1 MFRPIRILILSL
13 LFLGCV
19 KEIDYKT
26 LTTAFST
33 DIRGFD
39 PAFATDIRTGKII
52 SLVYDNLVRFDNEMN
67 LVPALAQQWSV
78 DLTGRKYTFI
88 IRNNVHF
95 HDGSLL
101 TVFDIAK
108 SFQRILDPNTASPQ
122 TWLLDRIIGAKDF
135 MIGKEDSLKGLIIS
149 NDSTIVIKL
158 DKPFAPFIQYL
169 AMPAVAIINIK
180 ENESLTQTPSGSG
193 PWKLERWERDGEIIL
208 SRNEKYWDNHSKT
221 ERMRI
226 RILSE
231 VMTQSAEFEAGSL
244 DILEV
249 PQGEME
255 YWKQYSYNQLDVDEL
270 NIWYIG
276 MNCSRSPFNDVR
288 LRRAMNYAID
298 REKII
303 HILLDSSATLANG
316 PLPPQLLHEVG
327 EMHYEYNPNR
337 AIQLLKEAG
346 FDNDLHTEL
355 YVAGGSE
362 MFHVLEALQ
371 SDWEKVGITVDIK
384 RSDWNVFKT
393 SVREGKP
400 DLYYLDWFADYPDGE
415 NFLYPLFHSKESMT
429 KRNRFSDPEIDIIIE
444 KIQQLTNSVERQ
456 QLIATANRMVA
467 DAAPWVFL
475 WHSKT
480 TYLTREWISGFQP
493 SSIFNA
499 NRYMN
504 ITKDPPR

>member
-1 MFRPIRILILSL
+1 
-13 LFLGCV
+13 
-19 KEIDYKT
+19 
-26 LTTAFST
+26 
-33 DIRGFD
+33 
-39 PAFATDIRTGKII
+39 
-52 SLVYDNLVRFDNEMN
+52 
-67 LVPALAQQWSV
+67 
-78 DLTGRKYTFI
+78 
-88 IRNNVHF
+88 
-95 HDGSLL
+95 
-101 TVFDIAK
+101 
-108 SFQRILDPNTASPQ
+108 
-122 TWLLDRIIGAKDF
+122 
-135 MIGKEDSLKGLIIS
+135 
-149 NDSTIVIKL
+149 
-158 DKPFAPFIQYL
+158 
-169 AMPAVAIINIK
+169 
-180 ENESLTQTPSGSG
+180 
-193 PWKLERWERDGEIIL
+193 
-208 SRNEKYWDNHSKT
+208 
-221 ERMRI
+221 
-226 RILSE
+226 
-231 VMTQSAEFEAGSL
+231 
-244 DILEV
+244 
-249 PQGEME
+249 
-255 YWKQYSYNQLDVDEL
+255 
-270 NIWYIG
+270 

-371 SDWEKVGITVDIK
+371 SDWEKVGIIVDIK

-444 KIQQLTNSVERQ
+444 KIQQLTNRVERQ

>member
-1 MFRPIRILILSL
+1 
-13 LFLGCV
+13 
-19 KEIDYKT
+19 
-26 LTTAFST
+26 
-33 DIRGFD
+33 
-39 PAFATDIRTGKII
+39 
-52 SLVYDNLVRFDNEMN
+52 
-67 LVPALAQQWSV
+67 
-78 DLTGRKYTFI
+78 
-88 IRNNVHF
+88 
-95 HDGSLL
+95 
-101 TVFDIAK
+101 
-108 SFQRILDPNTASPQ
+108 
-122 TWLLDRIIGAKDF
+122 
-135 MIGKEDSLKGLIIS
+135 
-149 NDSTIVIKL
+149 
-158 DKPFAPFIQYL
+158 
-169 AMPAVAIINIK
+169 
-180 ENESLTQTPSGSG
+180 
-193 PWKLERWERDGEIIL
+193 
-208 SRNEKYWDNHSKT
+208 
-221 ERMRI
+221 MRI

-276 MNCSRSPFNDVR
+276 MNCSRPPFNDMR

-303 HILLDSSATLANG
+303 HILLNNSATLANG
-316 PLPPQLLHEVG
+316 PLPPQLLHEAG

-355 YVAGGSE
+355 YVAGGSG

-429 KRNRFSDPEIDIIIE
+429 KRNRFSDPEIDVIIE

-456 QLIATANRMVA
+456 QLIATANMMVA

-504 ITKDPPR
+504 ITKDLPR

>member
-169 AMPAVAIINIK
+169 AMPAAAIII
-180 ENESLTQTPSGSG
+180 
-193 PWKLERWERDGEIIL
+193 
-208 SRNEKYWDNHSKT
+208 
-221 ERMRI
+221 
-226 RILSE
+226 
-231 VMTQSAEFEAGSL
+231 
-244 DILEV
+244 
-249 PQGEME
+249 
-255 YWKQYSYNQLDVDEL
+255 
-270 NIWYIG
+270 
-276 MNCSRSPFNDVR
+276 
-288 LRRAMNYAID
+288 
-298 REKII
+298 
-303 HILLDSSATLANG
+303 
-316 PLPPQLLHEVG
+316 
-327 EMHYEYNPNR
+327 
-337 AIQLLKEAG
+337 
-346 FDNDLHTEL
+346 
-355 YVAGGSE
+355 
-362 MFHVLEALQ
+362 
-371 SDWEKVGITVDIK
+371 
-384 RSDWNVFKT
+384 
-393 SVREGKP
+393 
-400 DLYYLDWFADYPDGE
+400 
-415 NFLYPLFHSKESMT
+415 
-429 KRNRFSDPEIDIIIE
+429 
-444 KIQQLTNSVERQ
+444 
-456 QLIATANRMVA
+456 
-467 DAAPWVFL
+467 
-475 WHSKT
+475 
-480 TYLTREWISGFQP
+480 
-493 SSIFNA
+493 
-499 NRYMN
+499 
-504 ITKDPPR
+504 